1 MQESE
6 NSMSSASLHA
16 TLDPAA
22 FARKS
27 EDHHIADVVEALNA
41 LTPSLAASVLEAM
54 PLDRVTDILEQPG
67 FDRPQDLIERLPL
80 DRAADFVGA
89 MSADRRADVFRRLSD
104 LIAATVGSTLVGIV
118 TFGSLTGSMLPF
130 ILKGSRLGSGQ
141 RFGALCRN
149 ACRRHRPGHLLQ
161 RRIRLSQRN
170 RTLACLGDVA
180 ADWPRS
186 KRNGGGSGPLH

>member
-41 LTPSLAASVLEAM
+41 LDPGLAASVLEAM
-54 PLDRVTDILEQPG
+54 PMDRVTDILEQPG
-67 FDRPQDLIERLPL
+67 FDRPQELIGRLPL

-89 MSADRRADVFRRLSD
+89 MSADRRADIFRRLSD
-104 LIAATVGSTLVGIV
+104 PMRA
-118 TFGSLTGSMLPF
+118 
-130 ILKGSRLGSGQ
+130 
-141 RFGALCRN
+141 
-149 ACRRHRPGHLLQ
+149 
-161 RRIRLSQRN
+161 RLSASLEAPLRPLVKN
-170 RTLACLGDVA
+170 WRPSPPT
-180 ADWPRS
+180 
-186 KRNGGGSGPLH
+186 GPGRISTREFISIPAVWTVERALQHI